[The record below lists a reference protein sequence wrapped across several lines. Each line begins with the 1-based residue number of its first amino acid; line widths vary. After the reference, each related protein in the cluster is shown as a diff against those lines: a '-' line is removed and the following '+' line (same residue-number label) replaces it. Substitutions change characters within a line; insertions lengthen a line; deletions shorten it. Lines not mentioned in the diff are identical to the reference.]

1 MQCCRAQR
9 CSKYF
14 PFRRVHTISSFR
26 LGICSQIILNLKIDD
41 FHLLER
47 SPDDVNWISCTHTHT
62 QNNEMFSRLFRFE
75 MMPKKSEQ
83 KIKKPITTLQ
93 GSRVS
98 SWRDREFR
106 NSNEIPD
113 ASQPASQQRK
123 NRIKL
128 QWCPHLLPGQRR
140 KKIKRKKQTKCDWDW
155 VWVLGRLRVLSN
167 YTTKTAW
174 RMACSASITLF
185 INHCVWMEHLL
196 DSSPTIFNKKEKQS
210 DEMVWTWDSS
220 MRLFDAR
227 LHRAF

>member
-140 KKIKRKKQTKCDWDW
+140 KKIKRKK
-155 VWVLGRLRVLSN
+155 GNEMRLRLGIGYWDVSVCYRTTLRKRHGEWRAVQVLH
-167 YTTKTAW
+167 Y
-174 RMACSASITLF
+174 L
-185 INHCVWMEHLL
+185 
-196 DSSPTIFNKKEKQS
+196 
-210 DEMVWTWDSS
+210 
-220 MRLFDAR
+220 
-227 LHRAF
+227 